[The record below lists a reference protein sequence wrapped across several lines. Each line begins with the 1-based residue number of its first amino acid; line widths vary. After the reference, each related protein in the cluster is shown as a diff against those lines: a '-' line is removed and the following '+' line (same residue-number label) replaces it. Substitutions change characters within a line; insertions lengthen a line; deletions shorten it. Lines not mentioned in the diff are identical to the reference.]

1 MHAGKLRSVSVSMGL
16 MYRVGARKGEAMDYD
31 EIEEPI
37 GVKNQKIGRR
47 GEAAAARYLELK
59 GYEIVERNW
68 TCPAGEADIIAYDEG
83 TLVFVE
89 VKTRTN
95 LEKGL
100 PAEAVTPE
108 KRARYEKIAAWFLRS
123 VDVCDTPVRFD
134 VVSLLVAC
142 EDRALVRHYVNA
154 YGAGF

>member
-1 MHAGKLRSVSVSMGL
+1 ME
-16 MYRVGARKGEAMDYD
+16 YE

-37 GVKNQKIGRR
+37 GVRNQSIGRR

-68 TCPAGEADIIAYDEG
+68 ACPAGEADIIAYDAG

-89 VKTRTN
+89 VKTRTS
-95 LEKGL
+95 LETGL
-100 PAEAVTPE
+100 PSEAVTPA
-108 KRARYEKIAAWFLRS
+108 KRARYEKIAGWFLRS
-123 VDVCDTPVRFD
+123 VDVCDVPVRFD
-134 VVSLLVAC
+134 VVSLLVVS

-154 YGAGF
+154 FGAGC